1 MPSSRICSIPDPTL
15 PRQSGRLH
23 NCNRCWQL
31 TIQIYFKNQ
40 TPAPGAEPFVPGRLP
55 LSTVLGLVTDS
66 FTSAT
71 ERHIEVGDA
80 LEMFVVMNKGR
91 TTDDLLG
98 AELPEGMKVE
108 ELPLLGEETGMR
120 SFLVSRP
127 LKRD

>member
-1 MPSSRICSIPDPTL
+1 
-15 PRQSGRLH
+15 
-23 NCNRCWQL
+23 
-31 TIQIYFKNQ
+31 
-40 TPAPGAEPFVPGRLP
+40 
-55 LSTVLGLVTDS
+55 
-66 FTSAT
+66 
-71 ERHIEVGDA
+71 
-80 LEMFVVMNKGR
+80 MFVVMNKGR